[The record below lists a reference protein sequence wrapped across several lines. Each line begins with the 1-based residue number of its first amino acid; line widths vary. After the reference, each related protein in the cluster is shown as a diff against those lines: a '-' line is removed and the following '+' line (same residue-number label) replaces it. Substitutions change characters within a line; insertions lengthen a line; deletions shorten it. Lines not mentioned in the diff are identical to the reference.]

1 MDYLK
6 STIDHRI
13 SFLLSLNVLSSKGRD
28 SRFICLLNKL
38 INKQSFHYN

>member
-13 SFLLSLNVLSSKGRD
+13 SFLLSLNVLSSKGREG
-28 SRFICLLNKL
+28 RIICLLNKL
-38 INKQSFHYN
+38 INKQSFH